1 MKTVLLLGIGGLL
14 KSLQAVLVGWGA
26 LGILIIALLDAG
38 LVPLPGG
45 LDVVLMTLAHLNP
58 RLAPLYVLA
67 AILGSTF
74 GCLAPYW
81 IGRKM
86 GEAALRKF
94 SAEKRARVS
103 ALLDRYEFWA
113 MLVGAVAPPGFPFKP
128 LLVTAGVFKMKVVPF
143 LAALAI
149 GRTIRFS
156 LEGWMAVRYGDQAM
170 AIFKQHYPKIGLGII
185 AAIVVIF
192 LFNSLLKRR
201 REATS

>member
-1 MKTVLLLGIGGLL
+1 MVLLSIGGFL

-45 LDVVLMTLAHLNP
+45 LDVVLMTLAHLNNH
-58 RLAPLYVLA
+58 LAPLYVLA
-67 AILGSTF
+67 AIVGSTF
-74 GCLAPYW
+74 GCLVPYW
-81 IGRKM
+81 LGRKM

-103 ALLDRYEFWA
+103 ALLERYDFWA

-128 LLVTAGVFKMKVVPF
+128 LLLTAGVFKMKVVPF
-143 LAALAI
+143 LVALAI
-149 GRTIRFS
+149 GRTIRFG
-156 LEGWMAVRYGDQAM
+156 LEGWMAVRYGDEAA

-192 LFNSLLKRR
+192 LFNALLKKR